1 MEEIQHGVELSLSL
15 KKHELKLQ
23 VESRPWIGSLLVAAL
38 LLNPLLLLLL
48 VPGTTILQQQLRS
61 QLRTVIL
68 SKPPNLGVLLLHLL
82 HRHLLSQKQ

>member
-1 MEEIQHGVELSLSL
+1 MEQIQHGEELRLSL

-23 VESRPWIGSLLVAAL
+23 AESRAWIGSLLVPAL

-48 VPGTTILQQQLRS
+48 VPGTTMFQQLRS

-68 SKPPNLGVLLLHLL
+68 SKTPNLGVLLLHLL
-82 HRHLLSQKQ
+82 HQHLLSQKQ